1 MKDFPINDLLL
12 AIDLNKISEI
22 IQAIFN
28 HLKKIKSSKYPINRF
43 LKLIECISKDLSNQM
58 LKVYNFHRKNLI
70 FYVCLLFCIQVVD
83 D

>member
-12 AIDLNKISEI
+12 AIDLNKINEI

-58 LKVYNFHRKNLI
+58 LKVYKFTLQIKDNI
-70 FYVCLLFCIQVVD
+70 Y
-83 D
+83 